1 MRLQRRVAIVT
12 GGSSG
17 IGRGIAL
24 ELARE
29 GAAVAVADIR
39 ETPKIG
45 RYYETEPR
53 QPTVDEIRRNGGRGI
68 FLQGD
73 IACEVFVQRLVDRTV
88 EEFGAL
94 DILVNNAGVH
104 IPGTSQTLSVADWDR
119 VLSIN
124 LRALFLTT
132 KVAVPHLKRSSHGRI
147 IHISSVN
154 YRGGGAGPVYAPT
167 KAAVVNLARDTAV
180 ELGPLGI
187 TVNAVCPGFIETANQ
202 DYLTPEQIED
212 GRQRTLLPRFGT
224 PRDIARACVFLASGD
239 ASWITGSAL
248 VVDGGWMATV

>member
-1 MRLQRRVAIVT
+1 MQLKDRAAIVT

-17 IGRGIAL
+17 IGRGISL

-39 ETPKIG
+39 ETPKVG
-45 RYYETEPR
+45 HYYETEPR
-53 QPTVDEIRRNGGRGI
+53 KPTVDEIRRNGGRGI

-73 IACEVFVQRLVDRTV
+73 IADEEFVQRLVARTV
-88 EEFGAL
+88 DEFGAL

-104 IPGTSQTLSVADWDR
+104 IPGTSQTLAVSDWDR

-132 KVAVPHLKRSSHGRI
+132 RAAIPHLKRSPHGRI

-202 DYLTPEQIED
+202 DYLTPEQIEE
-212 GRQRTLLPRFGT
+212 GRRRTLLPRFGT
-224 PRDIARACVFLASGD
+224 PRDIARACVFLASDD